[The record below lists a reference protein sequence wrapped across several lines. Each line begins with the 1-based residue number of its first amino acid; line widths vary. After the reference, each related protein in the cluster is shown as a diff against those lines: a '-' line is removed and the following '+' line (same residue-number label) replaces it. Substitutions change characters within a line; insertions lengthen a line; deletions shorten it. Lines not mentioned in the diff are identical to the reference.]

1 MSLNKAIA
9 HGKEFRNPIHSC
21 DSWCW
26 NHGGCPYCLK
36 NRVYQQ
42 RKETDKAESKLSE
55 ESLPSDCIRS
65 FNRKIKDY
73 GL

>member
-42 RKETDKAESKLSE
+42 RKETDKAEILKTQAEAYTALV
-55 ESLPSDCIRS
+55 
-65 FNRKIKDY
+65 
-73 GL
+73 